1 MKRTL
6 TLLAVFLL
14 APLAAVQAADAPPQP
29 KPNIIFILA
38 DDLGIGDV
46 GAYGQ
51 QKIRTPNIDR
61 IAAQGMRFTGFYSGQ
76 CVCAPSRCTLMT
88 GLHTGHA
95 VVRNNLQRA
104 PGDEGQVPMPP
115 GTVTIPRL
123 LRQAGYATA
132 IVGKWGLGM
141 PVDKSSPL
149 DCGFDH
155 HYGYLCQ
162 GVAHTYYPPYLWRD
176 NMKEWLDGNPPY
188 DVSMRG
194 IIPPTGKTYS
204 ADLIDQ
210 DGISWVRSHKDG
222 PFFLYFASTVPHL
235 SLQVPDDSLAEYK
248 GKWPETPF
256 TNTKHYANC
265 ENPRAT
271 YSAMITRFDRDV
283 GRLLDLLQE
292 LGIADNT
299 LVFFSSDNG
308 AVFPLAGTD
317 PVFFGSTGGLRGYKQ
332 DLYEGGIRT
341 PFIARWPGKI
351 KAGATT
357 DHVSAFWDF
366 LPTMA
371 ELTGAPAPEGTDGLS
386 YLPTLLGQPGQK
398 QHDFLYWE
406 YYSQGG
412 RLAVRMGD
420 WKAVRNDLK
429 KNPNSPFELYNL
441 ATDRTESHD
450 VAAEHPE
457 LIAKAREII
466 AREHTPSLV
475 KEWNFD
481 ASLPATR

>member
-1 MKRTL
+1 MKHTVSAA
-6 TLLAVFLL
+6 T
-14 APLAAVQAADAPPQP
+14 LAALFLIIPAALRATEAPPHP

-51 QKIRTPNIDR
+51 RQIRTPNIDR
-61 IAAQGMRFTGFYSGQ
+61 IAKEGMRFTGFYSGQ

-88 GLHTGHA
+88 GMHTGHA

-104 PGDEGQVPMPP
+104 PGDEGQVPMPQ
-115 GTVTIPRL
+115 GTVTVPEL
-123 LRQAGYATA
+123 LKKAGYATA

-188 DVSMRG
+188 DPSMRG

-204 ADLIDQ
+204 ADLIDK

-271 YSAMITRFDRDV
+271 YAAMITRFDRDV

-292 LGIADNT
+292 LKIDDNT

-341 PFIARWPGKI
+341 PFLARWPGHV
-351 KAGATT
+351 KAGSTNNYMG
-357 DHVSAFWDF
+357 AFWDMM
-366 LPTMA
+366 PTFC
-371 ELTGAPAPEGTDGLS
+371 ELTGAKPPAGIDGIS
-386 YLPTLLGQPGQK
+386 ILPTLLGQPGQK
-398 QHDFLYWE
+398 QHDHLYWE
-406 YYSQGG
+406 YHSGG
-412 RLAVRMGD
+412 SAQAVRFGE
-420 WKAVRNDLK
+420 WKAIRNGVK
-429 KNPNSPFELYNL
+429 KAPDSTPELYNL
-441 ATDRTESHD
+441 TTDPAENTN
-450 VAAEHPE
+450 VAAEHPD
-457 LIAKAREII
+457 ITAKA
-466 AREHTPSLV
+466 AALLKSSHTPSARQ
-475 KEWNFD
+475 EWNF
-481 ASLPATR
+481 